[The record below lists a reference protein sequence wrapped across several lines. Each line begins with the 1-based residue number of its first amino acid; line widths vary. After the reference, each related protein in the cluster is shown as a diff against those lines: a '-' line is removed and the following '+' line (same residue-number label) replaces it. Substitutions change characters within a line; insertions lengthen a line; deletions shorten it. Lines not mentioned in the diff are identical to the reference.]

1 MSSWS
6 PLAYFPAGLEVRAED
21 GGKGT
26 VFVGFEGVHEGGA
39 VEVFVLADV
48 EALGEL
54 LVVEVVVV
62 FCGLSDVEDYW
73 FGGHVGL

>member
-39 VEVFVLADV
+39 VEVFVLANI
-48 EALGEL
+48 EALVQL
-54 LVVEVVVV
+54 LVV
-62 FCGLSDVEDYW
+62 FYGLSDVEDYW